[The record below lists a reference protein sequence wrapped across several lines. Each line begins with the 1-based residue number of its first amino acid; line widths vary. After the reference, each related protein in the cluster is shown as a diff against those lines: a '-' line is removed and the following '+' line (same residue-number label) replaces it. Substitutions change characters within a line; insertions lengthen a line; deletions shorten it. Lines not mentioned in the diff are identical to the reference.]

1 MRGRTAAVPLIQI
14 SQTPG
19 LSDRVKNETIAAVT
33 EAYARAT
40 GKNPDS
46 VWVTITEI
54 PRTQWGVGGVPLG

>member
-1 MRGRTAAVPLIQI
+1 MPLIQI

-46 VWVTITEI
+46 VWVTITEV

>member
-1 MRGRTAAVPLIQI
+1 MPLIQI

-19 LSDRVKNETIAAVT
+19 LSDRVKRETIAAVT

-40 GKNPDS
+40 GKSPDS

-54 PRTQWGVGGVPLG
+54 PRAQWGVGGEPLGQ

>member
-1 MRGRTAAVPLIQI
+1 MPIIQI
-14 SQTPG
+14 SQTAG

-46 VWVTITEI
+46 VWVTINEI